1 MSIWSLRLVRIWIF
15 GFTLGLS
22 FVFISPVVAQVEQTE
37 LRSTAEYSYGQSM
50 RFNLDARNVG
60 DVNKITLYFRLGTS
74 PDSYAVK
81 VPFAPGNEIE
91 ASYALDLTQTRL
103 PPFGAITYWWELER
117 ADNSTLGAPAQVM
130 NYVDDQFSWRQIRV
144 IDELGGGSVR
154 IHWTGEDE
162 SLGEQA
168 RTIALEMLPA
178 IGRLLPLDYILPF
191 DIYIY
196 PSSADLSAAL
206 RLAGREYEVGQ
217 SYPDLGVVLVTV
229 VNPRTADTELRQEL
243 SRGLVDLMLYQAV
256 GQFASR
262 VPAWLTT
269 GLSRVVEG
277 QADPLLINSLNA
289 AVANGTTLPL
299 PEFCVIS
306 TIDSDLA
313 IAQSEAL
320 VAYIVEGYG
329 EKSLRDLIIF
339 FADGAD
345 CPSAFQTILSTSPE
359 QMEPAYLLSIK
370 QSSDQPSSMTIL
382 LWIGLIGAGFG
393 LAALLVLRPGQQR
406 SRRTKP

>member
-1 MSIWSLRLVRIWIF
+1 MSNWSLRLVRFWAF

-22 FVFISPVVAQVEQTE
+22 LVFISAVVAQVEQTE
-37 LRSTAEYSYGQSM
+37 LRSTAEYSYGQLM

-60 DVNKITLYFRLGTS
+60 DVDTVTLYFRLGTS
-74 PDSYAVK
+74 SDSYAVE

-103 PPFGAITYWWELER
+103 PPFGAITYWWELDR
-117 ADNSTLGAPAQVM
+117 ADDTPLRAPAQVL
-130 NYVDDQFSWRQIRV
+130 NYVDDQFNWRQIRV

-162 SLGEQA
+162 SLGDQA
-168 RTIALEMLPA
+168 RSIALEMLPDL
-178 IGRLLPLDYILPF
+178 GRLLPLDYILPF

-196 PSSADLSAAL
+196 PSTADLSAAL

-229 VNPRTADTELRQEL
+229 VNPRTADIELRQEL
-243 SRGLVDLMLYQAV
+243 SHGLVDLMLYQAV

-277 QADPLLINSLNA
+277 QADPLLVNSLNA
-289 AVANGTTLPL
+289 AVANGTTVPL
-299 PEFCVIS
+299 PELCAIS

-313 IAQSEAL
+313 VAQSEAL
-320 VAYIVEGYG
+320 VTFIVEAYG
-329 EKSLRDLIIF
+329 EKSMRDLILF

-345 CPSAFQTILSTSPE
+345 CPSAFQTILNVSPE
-359 QMEPAYLLSIK
+359 QMELAYLLSIK
-370 QSSDQPSSMTIL
+370 QSSDLASPMTIV

-393 LAALLVLRPGQQR
+393 LAALLVLRPGQR
-406 SRRTKP
+406 RNRRTKP